1 MLKSRKKGKPE
12 LEFSSCFFDKLILA
26 SSEHE
31 KEIFSWSKIKVMA
44 ENFLLTQIAFGANKS
59 SLGATAEQWFLCYA
73 TDMEKRKR
81 ATTTLQTGNV
91 QKSFFF
97 SCCTTRKDCI
107 LMRNGYFRDQKKK
120 GTHSTLQTLKL
131 QIP

>member
-1 MLKSRKKGKPE
+1 MHAEKSEKRQTRTWIFF
-12 LEFSSCFFDKLILA
+12 LFFFDKLILA

-73 TDMEKRKR
+73 TDMEKGKERRQLYKR
-81 ATTTLQTGNV
+81 EMF
-91 QKSFFF
+91 KSLSF
-97 SCCTTRKDCI
+97 SHVAQQEKI
-107 LMRNGYFRDQKKK
+107 AF
-120 GTHSTLQTLKL
+120 
-131 QIP
+131 